1 MVVLALG
8 RAQLSETQ
16 FPAPALVRPSP
27 RLCCCP
33 ALCWLRLGK
42 GSAGRLCQ
50 DDGEGRRVTTARSVF
65 TLLAFFKSPKEKY
78 SGQLLLPTPAASHWW
93 LRCSSPQ
100 AQDW

>member
-65 TLLAFFKSPKEKY
+65 TLLAFFKSPK
-78 SGQLLLPTPAASHWW
+78 
-93 LRCSSPQ
+93 
-100 AQDW
+100 